1 MQAPRRPANYSLL
14 LILALTAGCAAP
26 HLFAQS
32 VPVSPTSPAEA
43 QPVPANVPVPAQN
56 TPAPSQP
63 RSPAA
68 TSETTTSYGPTQS
81 GPLAIVP
88 LDSKDPSSAAMVTGA
103 LQVANGRAMI
113 ATNGA
118 ITSGTNTTEVTL
130 PRRGVLRVCAATTV
144 KLAADA
150 SVP

>member
-1 MQAPRRPANYSLL
+1 
-14 LILALTAGCAAP
+14 
-26 HLFAQS
+26 
-32 VPVSPTSPAEA
+32 
-43 QPVPANVPVPAQN
+43 
-56 TPAPSQP
+56 
-63 RSPAA
+63 
-68 TSETTTSYGPTQS
+68 
-81 GPLAIVP
+81 
-88 LDSKDPSSAAMVTGA
+88 MVTGA

-150 SVP
+150 SVPQGEVPGLMMVIDHGAIEASFATGRNSDVLANARFPHPDWRARLGGCEGAPWSAWRYLRR